1 VLLYKVTGSVNVRIV
16 MRVKYLNGVALL
28 LFLLVGIASET
39 RAQDE
44 VPGPDMNSINN
55 QEPAVYDEK
64 PLLYESEG
72 RTSKSSTTDSIQSK
86 PSAVM
91 PMKKGPSAAD
101 LRKPKDEDPLNFNFL
116 FYIITKFK
124 SSDLMEE

>member
-1 VLLYKVTGSVNVRIV
+1 MLFYKVTGSVNVRIL
-16 MRVKYLNGVALL
+16 MRAKYLNTSVL
-28 LFLLVGIASET
+28 LFFLLTGTAIVT

-44 VPGPDMNSINN
+44 VPGPDLNSINT
-55 QEPAVYDEK
+55 QEPSAYDEK

-72 RTSKSSTTDSIQSK
+72 RTSRPVAIDSSQSK
-86 PSAVM
+86 APSAV
-91 PMKKGPSAAD
+91 PVKKGPTATE

-124 SSDLMEE
+124 SSDLME

>member
-1 VLLYKVTGSVNVRIV
+1 MLFYKVTGSVNVRIL
-16 MRVKYLNGVALL
+16 MRAKYLNTAVL
-28 LFLLVGIASET
+28 LFFLLTGIVSAT
-39 RAQDE
+39 YAQDE
-44 VPGPDMNSINN
+44 VPGPDVNSITN
-55 QEPAVYDEK
+55 QEPNSYDDK

-72 RTSKSSTTDSIQSK
+72 KTSKPVTSDSVQSKSSVVV
-86 PSAVM
+86 PV
-91 PMKKGPSAAD
+91 KKGPTAAD